1 MIFNM
6 MEPSPVI
13 SKGIIDLISQTGT
26 IARIV
31 LIILLTFSVIS
42 WAIIFYKLRILSKAK
57 GQSLEFLTYFRKSRK
72 FSDINFSS
80 DRFKFS
86 PLVSIFRAGYNEIN
100 FQISHQEESKNSLN
114 FESLQRVL
122 LRISNKETEKLESF
136 MGFLATTGSV
146 TPFIGLFGT
155 VWGIMDSFREI
166 GMRGSASLATVAPGI
181 AEALITTAAGLFTAI
196 PAVIFYNHFLRQIKS
211 IVNEMEN
218 FILEFINLT
227 EKLFL

>member
-6 MEPSPVI
+6 MEPNPVI
-13 SKGIIDLISQTGT
+13 SRGVLDLISQTGPV
-26 IARIV
+26 ARIV
-31 LIILLTFSVIS
+31 LIILLSFSIIS

-57 GQSLEFLTYFRKSRK
+57 KQSYDFLSYFRKSRK

-86 PLVSIFRAGYNEIN
+86 PLASIFRAGYNEIN
-100 FQISHQEESKNSLN
+100 FQISHQEQGKNSLN
-114 FESLQRVL
+114 LESLQRVL
-122 LRISNKETEKLESF
+122 LRISNKEIERLENF

>member
-6 MEPSPVI
+6 MEPSPLVSRDI
-13 SKGIIDLISQTGT
+13 LDLISQTGT
-26 IARIV
+26 VARLV
-31 LIILLTFSVIS
+31 LIVLLTFSVIS

-57 GQSLEFLTYFRKSRK
+57 KQSYDFLGYFRKSRK
-72 FSDINFSS
+72 FADINFSS

-86 PLVSIFRAGYNEIN
+86 PLASIFRAGYNEIN
-100 FQISHQEESKNSLN
+100 FQISHQEQNKNSLN
-114 FESLQRVL
+114 LESLQRIL
-122 LRISNKETEKLESF
+122 LRISNKEIEKLENF

-181 AEALITTAAGLFTAI
+181 AEALISTAAGLFTAI

>member
-6 MEPSPVI
+6 MEPNPVI
-13 SKGIIDLISQTGT
+13 SRGVLDLISQTGPV
-26 IARIV
+26 ARIV
-31 LIILLTFSVIS
+31 LIILLSFSIIS

-57 GQSLEFLTYFRKSRK
+57 KQSYDFLSYFRKSRK

-86 PLVSIFRAGYNEIN
+86 PLASIFRAGYNEIN
-100 FQISHQEESKNSLN
+100 FQISHQEQGKNSLN
-114 FESLQRVL
+114 LESLQRVL
-122 LRISNKETEKLESF
+122 LRISNKEIERLESF

>member
-1 MIFNM
+1 MLENSIA
-6 MEPSPVI
+6 PSRDVI
-13 SKGIIDLISQTGT
+13 SLISQTGT
-26 IARIV
+26 VARIV
-31 LIILLTFSVIS
+31 LLILLTFSVIS
-42 WAIIFYKLRILSKAK
+42 WAIIFYKLRTLSKVK
-57 GQSLEFLTYFRKSRK
+57 KQSYDFLNYFRKSRK

-80 DRFKFS
+80 ERFKFS

-100 FQISHQEESKNSLN
+100 FQISHQEDSKNSIN
-114 FESLQRVL
+114 IESLQRVL
-122 LRISNKETEKLESF
+122 LRISNKEIEKLENF

>member
-1 MIFNM
+1 MTFNM
-6 MEPSPVI
+6 MEPSPVVTRDI
-13 SKGIIDLISQTGT
+13 LDIISQTGT
-26 IARIV
+26 VAKVV
-31 LIILLTFSVIS
+31 LIILLAFSVIS

-57 GQSLEFLTYFRKSRK
+57 KQSYDFLNYFRKSRK

-80 DRFKFS
+80 ERFKFS
-86 PLVSIFRAGYNEIN
+86 PLASIFRAGYNEIN
-100 FQISHQEESKNSLN
+100 YQISLQEQSKNSLN
-114 FESLQRVL
+114 LESLQRVL
-122 LRISNKETEKLESF
+122 LRISNKEIEKLEDF

-166 GMRGSASLATVAPGI
+166 GIRGSASLATVAPGI
-181 AEALITTAAGLFTAI
+181 AEALISTAAGLFTAI

>member
-1 MIFNM
+1 MIFTM
-6 MEPSPVI
+6 MEPSSVV
-13 SKGIIDLISQTGT
+13 SRDLIDLLSQTGT
-26 IARIV
+26 VARIV
-31 LIILLTFSVIS
+31 LIILLSFSVIS

-57 GQSLEFLTYFRKSRK
+57 RQSFDFLAYFRKSKK

-80 DRFKFS
+80 DRFKFT
-86 PLVSIFRAGYNEIN
+86 PLASIFRAGYNEIN
-100 FQISHQEESKNSLN
+100 FQISHQEQSKNSLN
-114 FESLQRVL
+114 LESLQRVL
-122 LRISNKETEKLESF
+122 LRTSNKEIEKLENF

-211 IVNEMEN
+211 LVNEMEN
-218 FILEFINLT
+218 FILEFIHIT
-227 EKLFL
+227 EKVFL

>member
-1 MIFNM
+1 MFFNM
-6 MEPSPVI
+6 MEPSTVVSRDI
-13 SKGIIDLISQTGT
+13 LHLLSQTGT

-31 LIILLTFSVIS
+31 LLILLTFSVIS
-42 WAIIFYKLRILSKAK
+42 WAIIFYKLRTLSKAK
-57 GQSLEFLTYFRKSRK
+57 KQSMDFLSYFRKSKK

-80 DRFKFS
+80 DRYRFS
-86 PLVSIFRAGYNEIN
+86 PLTSIFRAGFNEIN
-100 FQISHQEESKNSLN
+100 FQLSHQGETKNSLN
-114 FESLQRVL
+114 LESLQRAL
-122 LRISNKETEKLESF
+122 LRISNKEIEKLENF

-181 AEALITTAAGLFTAI
+181 AEALISTAAGLFTAI

-211 IVNEMEN
+211 LVTEMEN
-218 FILEFINLT
+218 FILEFTNLT
-227 EKLFL
+227 EKLLL